1 MPFRMAE
8 TESVAVVKVIGI
20 GGGGGNAINTMVEN
34 RLQGVEFIV
43 ANTDKQA
50 LEQSKADICLQ
61 LGPSI
66 TKGLGAGA
74 DPDIGTQSAHESI
87 EEVKESLVG
96 ADMVFITA
104 GLGGGTGTG
113 AAPVVAK
120 ISKELGALTVAVVTK
135 PFSFEGKNRRLNGEH
150 GWQELHKYADTII
163 TVPND
168 RLLSLMQKTS
178 KLADMLSL
186 ADTVLLQAVKGI
198 TDLINVPG
206 LINADFADLR
216 TVMKEVGPAI
226 MGSAAAVGENRAS
239 EAAKRAIDN
248 QLLEDVGIDGAR
260 GLLINISATEETF
273 TMAEFMEASALI
285 QDKVDEDAKVVIG
298 ALYDDSLGDELH
310 VTVIATGV
318 GELSSQERTIAQ
330 VDDLPRK
337 QHHEAPVK
345 HTKLQ
350 PQMPQQQQQ
359 RPIEPVR
366 TQHPLKPESEKQQT
380 FKPAVANTSP
390 RATVLQGSNFDAFD
404 NFGPTRGNRGIDK
417 EEPKRDERLSEDYLE
432 TPTYLRKKAN

>member
-8 TESVAVVKVIGI
+8 SEGVAAVKVIGI
-20 GGGGGNAINTMVEN
+20 GGGGGNAINTMVAN
-34 RLQGVEFIV
+34 RLQGVQFIV

-50 LEQSKADICLQ
+50 LDQSKADICLQ
-61 LGPSI
+61 IGPSI

-74 DPDIGTQSAHESI
+74 DPETGAQSAHESL
-87 EEVKESLVG
+87 EELKESLRG
-96 ADMVFITA
+96 SDMVFVTA

-120 ISKELGALTVAVVTK
+120 ISKEIGALTVAVVTK
-135 PFSFEGKNRRLNGEH
+135 PFSFEGKHRLKNAEI
-150 GWQELHKYADTII
+150 GWKQLQQYADTII

-178 KLADMLSL
+178 KLSEMLSL

-216 TVMKEVGPAI
+216 TVMGEVGPAI
-226 MGSAAAVGENRAS
+226 MGSGVAAGENRAT
-239 EAAKRAIDN
+239 EAARRAIDN

-260 GLLINISATEETF
+260 GLLINISATEESF

-285 QDKVDEDAKVVIG
+285 QDKVDDDAKVVIG

-318 GELSSQERTIAQ
+318 GDVSSRQETIAQ
-330 VDDLPRK
+330 VGDLSLR
-337 QHHEAPVK
+337 
-345 HTKLQ
+345 Q
-350 PQMPQQQQQ
+350 P
-359 RPIEPVR
+359 
-366 TQHPLKPESEKQQT
+366 KPDSEIDIQSQNAV
-380 FKPAVANTSP
+380 KPAPANRQKRVAHLP
-390 RATVLQGSNFDAFD
+390 GSNFDALDNLGPARRGFD
-404 NFGPTRGNRGIDK
+404 KDSER
-417 EEPKRDERLSEDYLE
+417 RDSGWNEDYLE

>member
-8 TESVAVVKVIGI
+8 TESVAVVKVIGL
-20 GGGGGNAINTMVEN
+20 GGGGGNAINTMVDN
-34 RLQGVEFIV
+34 KLQGVDFIV

-50 LEQSKADICLQ
+50 LDQSKADICIQ

-74 DPDIGTQSAHESI
+74 DPETGAQSAHESM
-87 EEVKESLVG
+87 EEVKECLHGS
-96 ADMVFITA
+96 DMVFITA

-135 PFSFEGKNRRLNGEH
+135 PFNFEGRQRQRNAEA

-178 KLADMLSL
+178 KLSDMLSL

-226 MGSAAAVGENRAS
+226 MGSASAVGEHRAV

-285 QDKVDEDAKVVIG
+285 QEKVDEDAKVVIG
-298 ALYDDSLGDELH
+298 ALYDDSLGEELQ

-318 GELSSQERTIAQ
+318 GDVGTRERTIAQ
-330 VDDLPRK
+330 VGDLPNK
-337 QHHEAPVK
+337 QNYDAPVK
-345 HTKLQ
+345 HPKPVEPVITQNPLK
-350 PQMPQQQQQ
+350 PEGERQQQQQ
-359 RPIEPVR
+359 P
-366 TQHPLKPESEKQQT
+366 
-380 FKPAVANTSP
+380 FKPAIANRAP
-390 RATVLQGSNFDAFD
+390 KATVLPGSNFDAFD
-404 NFGPTRGNRGIDK
+404 NFGPTRGNRSLEK
-417 EEPKRDERLSEDYLE
+417 EEHKPSERLNEDYLE

>member
-8 TESVAVVKVIGI
+8 SENVAAVKVIGI
-20 GGGGGNAINTMVEN
+20 GGGGGNAINTMVAN
-34 RLQGVEFIV
+34 RLQGVQFIA

-50 LEQSKADICLQ
+50 LDQSKADICLQ
-61 LGPSI
+61 IGPSI

-74 DPDIGTQSAHESI
+74 DPETGAQSAHESV
-87 EEVKESLVG
+87 EEIKEALKGS
-96 ADMVFITA
+96 DMVFVTA

-120 ISKELGALTVAVVTK
+120 ISKEIGALTVAVVTK
-135 PFSFEGKNRRLNGEH
+135 PFSFEGKHRLKNAEK
-150 GWQELHKYADTII
+150 GWEQLQQWADTII

-178 KLADMLSL
+178 RLADMLAL

-206 LINADFADLR
+206 LINADFADLK
-216 TVMKEVGPAI
+216 TVMGEVGPAI
-226 MGSAAAVGENRAS
+226 MGSGVAAGEGRAT

-260 GLLINISATEETF
+260 GLLINISATEESF

-285 QDKVDEDAKVVIG
+285 QDKVDDDAKVVIG
-298 ALYDDSLGDELH
+298 ALYDDNLGDELH

-318 GELSSQERTIAQ
+318 GDVSSRQETIAE
-330 VDDLPRK
+330 VGDLPMR
-337 QHHEAPVK
+337 
-345 HTKLQ
+345 Q
-350 PQMPQQQQQ
+350 PT
-359 RPIEPVR
+359 RPEPVDI
-366 TQHPLKPESEKQQT
+366 QNQT
-380 FKPAVANTSP
+380 AVKKAPTNRQKRVAHLP
-390 RATVLQGSNFDAFD
+390 GSNFDSFD
-404 NFGPTRGNRGIDK
+404 NLGPSRQREKENERKERGWN
-417 EEPKRDERLSEDYLE
+417 EDYLE

>member
-8 TESVAVVKVIGI
+8 TESVAVVKVIGL
-20 GGGGGNAINTMVEN
+20 GGGGGNAINTMVDN
-34 RLQGVEFIV
+34 KLQGVDFIV

-50 LEQSKADICLQ
+50 LDQSKADICVQ

-74 DPDIGTQSAHESI
+74 DPETGAQSAHESM
-87 EEVKESLVG
+87 EEVKECLLGS
-96 ADMVFITA
+96 DMVFITA

-135 PFSFEGKNRRLNGEH
+135 PFNFEGRQRLRNAEA

-226 MGSAAAVGENRAS
+226 MGSASAVGENRAV

-260 GLLINISATEETF
+260 GLLINISATEESF

-285 QDKVDEDAKVVIG
+285 QAKVDEDAKVVIG
-298 ALYDDSLGDELH
+298 ALYDESLGDELQ

-318 GELSSQERTIAQ
+318 GDVSTRERTIAQ
-330 VDDLPRK
+330 VGDLPHK
-337 QHHEAPVK
+337 QKYDAPVK
-345 HTKLQ
+345 HPNTVE
-350 PQMPQQQQQ
+350 
-359 RPIEPVR
+359 PIR
-366 TQHPLKPESEKQQT
+366 THHPLKPEAERQQPY
-380 FKPAVANTSP
+380 KPAVANRAP
-390 RATVLQGSNFDAFD
+390 KATVLPGSNFDAFD
-404 NFGPTRGNRGIDK
+404 NFGPTRSHRSTEK
-417 EEPKRDERLSEDYLE
+417 EEQKPMERINEDYLE

>member
-8 TESVAVVKVIGI
+8 SEGVAKVKVIGV
-20 GGGGGNAINTMVEN
+20 GGGGGNAINTMVASK
-34 RLQGVEFIV
+34 LQGVEFIV

-50 LEQSKADICLQ
+50 LEQSQADICLQ
-61 LGPSI
+61 IGPGI

-74 DPDIGTQSAHESI
+74 DPEIGAQAANESI
-87 EEVKESLVG
+87 EELKKILKGS
-96 ADMVFITA
+96 DMVFVTA

-120 ISKELGALTVAVVTK
+120 LSKELGALTVAVVTK
-135 PFSFEGKNRRLNGEH
+135 PFSFEGKYRMRNAENGWE
-150 GWQELHKYADTII
+150 ELQKYADTII

-168 RLLSLMQKTS
+168 RLLSLMQKNS
-178 KLADMLSL
+178 RLADMLCM
-186 ADTVLLQAVKGI
+186 ADHVLLQAVKGI

-226 MGSAAAVGENRAS
+226 MGSGIAVGENRAT

-248 QLLEDVGIDGAR
+248 QLLEDIGIDGAR
-260 GLLINISATEETF
+260 GLLINISATSESF

-285 QDKVDEDAKVVIG
+285 QGKVDDDAKVVIG
-298 ALYDDSLGDELH
+298 ALYDETLGDELH

-318 GELSSQERTIAQ
+318 GDVATKNKTIAQ
-330 VDDLPRK
+330 VNDLPK
-337 QHHEAPVK
+337 QKDDFDVNGQGLTPARVNP
-345 HTKLQ
+345 
-350 PQMPQQQQQ
+350 
-359 RPIEPVR
+359 
-366 TQHPLKPESEKQQT
+366 KPRVT
-380 FKPAVANTSP
+380 ILP
-390 RATVLQGSNFDAFD
+390 GSNFDSFENIGA
-404 NFGPTRGNRGIDK
+404 TSGIDSI
-417 EEPKRDERLSEDYLE
+417 RNGLERTSWNEDLLE

>member
-8 TESVAVVKVIGI
+8 TEGVAVVKVIGV
-20 GGGGGNAINTMVEN
+20 GGGGGNAINTMVAN
-34 RLQGVEFIV
+34 QLQGVDFIV

-50 LEQSKADICLQ
+50 LNLSKADICLQ
-61 LGPSI
+61 IGPSI

-74 DPDIGTQSAHESI
+74 DPETGAQSAHESI
-87 EEVKESLVG
+87 EEIKESLKG
-96 ADMVFITA
+96 SDMVFVTA

-135 PFSFEGKNRRLNGEH
+135 PFSFEGKHRIKNAEA
-150 GWQELHKYADTII
+150 GWKKLQKYADTII

-168 RLLSLMQKTS
+168 RLLGLMQKTS
-178 KLADMLSL
+178 KLSDMLAL

-226 MGSAAAVGENRAS
+226 MGSGTAVGENRAA

-260 GLLINISATEETF
+260 GLLVNISATEDSF

-285 QDKVDEDAKVVIG
+285 QDKVDDDAKVVIG

-318 GELSSQERTIAQ
+318 GDIASKQETIAQ
-330 VDDLPRK
+330 VDDLPRRHK
-337 QHHEAPVK
+337 EPEPEVQNGALPAP
-345 HTKLQ
+345 
-350 PQMPQQQQQ
+350 
-359 RPIEPVR
+359 
-366 TQHPLKPESEKQQT
+366 
-380 FKPAVANTSP
+380 ANRKKRITTLP
-390 RATVLQGSNFDAFD
+390 GSNFDAFD
-404 NFGPTRGNRGIDK
+404 NLTPNRGADK
-417 EEPKRDERLSEDYLE
+417 EERRQERTWNEDYLE

>member
-8 TESVAVVKVIGI
+8 SEGVAVVKVIGV
-20 GGGGGNAINTMVEN
+20 GGGGGNAINTMVTN

-50 LEQSKADICLQ
+50 LNQSMADVCLQ
-61 LGPSI
+61 IGPSI

-74 DPDIGTQSAHESI
+74 DPETGGMAAMESV
-87 EEVKESLVG
+87 EEIREALKGS
-96 ADMVFITA
+96 DMVFVTA

-120 ISKELGALTVAVVTK
+120 ASKELGALTVAVVTK
-135 PFSFEGKNRRLNGEH
+135 PFSFEGKYRARNAEE
-150 GWQELHKYADTII
+150 GWQELQKYADTII

-168 RLLSLMQKTS
+168 RLLSIMQKNS
-178 KLADMLSL
+178 KLSDMLSM
-186 ADTVLLQAVKGI
+186 ADNVLLQAVKGI

-216 TVMKEVGPAI
+216 TVMKEVGPAV
-226 MGSAAAVGENRAS
+226 MGSGASTGENRAT
-239 EAAKRAIDN
+239 EAARKAIDN
-248 QLLEDVGIDGAR
+248 QLLEDFGIDGAR
-260 GLLINISATEETF
+260 GLLINISASEESF

-285 QDKVDEDAKVVIG
+285 QDKVDDDAKVVIG

-318 GELSSQERTIAQ
+318 GGMIDKKETIN
-330 VDDLPRK
+330 
-337 QHHEAPVK
+337 PVED
-345 HTKLQ
+345 H
-350 PQMPQQQQQ
+350 MS
-359 RPIEPVR
+359 RPA
-366 TQHPLKPESEKQQT
+366 KPKESETTMKGAPAAPNKQ
-380 FKPAVANTSP
+380 P
-390 RATVLQGSNFDAFD
+390 RVTRLPGSNFEALD
-404 NFGPTRGNRGIDK
+404 NIGSSNTSNTPETKATNGLNWND
-417 EEPKRDERLSEDYLE
+417 DYLE